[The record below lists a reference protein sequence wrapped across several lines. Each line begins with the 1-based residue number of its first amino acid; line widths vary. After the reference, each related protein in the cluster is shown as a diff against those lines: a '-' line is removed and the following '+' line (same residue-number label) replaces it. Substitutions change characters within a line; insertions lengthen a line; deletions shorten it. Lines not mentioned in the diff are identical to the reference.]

1 MDKKLPKIK
10 LLGGR
15 ELRSQAIMAVG
26 GIILIYIVVST
37 VQALWQN
44 YQLDKELLHL
54 REETAELKLHNK
66 YLQNLIAYRKT
77 ESFKDKEARSKL
89 NYQKPGEMVL
99 IIPEN
104 DIERFTE
111 GNIKAKEDDN
121 IRELTNPERWWQY
134 IFG

>member
-10 LLGGR
+10 LPVGR

-26 GIILIYIVVST
+26 SVILIYVVVST

-54 REETAELKLHNK
+54 REETAELKLNNK

-111 GNIKAKEDDN
+111 GNIKAQEQDDKK
-121 IRELTNPERWWQY
+121 ELTNPGKWWQY

>member
-10 LLGGR
+10 LLRGR

-111 GNIKAKEDDN
+111 GNIKAQERDDKK
-121 IRELTNPERWWQY
+121 ELTNPGKWWQY

>member
-1 MDKKLPKIK
+1 MDKKFPKIK
-10 LLGGR
+10 LPGGR

-26 GIILIYIVVST
+26 GVILIYIVVST

-44 YQLDKELLHL
+44 YQLDRELLHL

-89 NYQKPGEMVL
+89 NYQKPGELVL

-111 GNIKAKEDDN
+111 GNIKTQEQDDKK
-121 IRELTNPERWWQY
+121 ELTNPGKWWQY